1 MGTNVT
7 QHRRTT
13 SALAGL
19 AAAVLV
25 AGLATAPALVPAA
38 AAPPPSP
45 GSQHKTQLNQL
56 AHRVGEGKT
65 PADRAALMSQAT
77 GALPREVKAYGVQAL
92 WNKGITGRNTSVATI
107 VSFGDPNIKAVIDA
121 YDAAHGL
128 PPADVETLTPAG
140 PLPTC
145 NDQTAPTNGCRD
157 WIGETDLDVMMIHVM
172 APQAKIIV
180 AATPVNETQ
189 GMVGLPEMMTAI
201 DYLVKKKLVQVISM
215 SLSTTE
221 DTFTPISAMKTLDP
235 TFRRALAAGVPVV
248 AATGDCGAT
257 NNTVNSAYQC
267 QDVYPFRTAGW
278 PASDPLVTA
287 IGGTVLH
294 LDSTGA
300 RTTPDTVWP
309 ESGGGLSKVYKRPAF
324 QAGVKKII
332 GANQRSIP
340 DISMEGISGTSQATP
355 LFAGILALATQAN
368 HGKPL
373 GDLNRKLY
381 ALGPKGLKAGIV
393 DVTTGNNTYG
403 DVEGFAATQGF
414 DIVSGW
420 GTVDAATFVPAL
432 LKQH

>member
-1 MGTNVT
+1 MT

-19 AAAVLV
+19 AATVV
-25 AGLATAPALVPAA
+25 ALSLAGAPAS

-45 GSQHKTQLNQL
+45 AATQTQQKAHLSQL
-56 AHRVGEGKT
+56 AHQVGQGAT
-65 PADRAALMSQAT
+65 PADRARLMSQA
-77 GALPREVKAYGVQAL
+77 ASQLPREVKAYGVQGL
-92 WNKGITGRNTSVATI
+92 WNKGITGLGTSVATI
-107 VSFGDPNIKAVIDA
+107 VSFGDPDIKSVIDTF
-121 YDAAHGL
+121 DASHGL

-157 WIGETDLDVMMIHVM
+157 WIGETDLDVMMIHLM

-189 GMVGLPEMMTAI
+189 GLVGLPEMMTAI
-201 DYLVKKKLVQVISM
+201 DYLVRKKLAQVISM
-215 SLSTTE
+215 SLSATE
-221 DTFTPISAMKTLDP
+221 DTFTPINAMKTLDP
-235 TFRRALAAGVPVV
+235 TLRRAKLAGVPVV

-257 NNTVNSAYQC
+257 SNTVNSAYQC
-267 QDVYPFRTAGW
+267 QDVYPFRAVGW

-309 ESGGGLSKVYKRPAF
+309 ETGGGLSKVFQRPAF

-332 GANQRSIP
+332 GGNQRSIP

-355 LFAGILALATQAN
+355 LFAGVLALATQSN

-381 ALGPKGLKAGIV
+381 QLGPKGLKAGIV
-393 DVTTGNNTYG
+393 DVTTGNNNYG
-403 DVEGFAATQGF
+403 DVPGFAATPGF
-414 DIVSGW
+414 DVVSGW
-420 GTVDAATFVPAL
+420 GTIDAAIFVPAL